1 MPPEGGESGPTPLP
15 RTCRPAAQQQPVN
28 EGPVGPE
35 WAAESMDMGPSG
47 FDARDMLTIV
57 YFAVLAAIS
66 VATGFLIRWII
77 EGH

>member
-1 MPPEGGESGPTPLP
+1 
-15 RTCRPAAQQQPVN
+15 
-28 EGPVGPE
+28 
-35 WAAESMDMGPSG
+35 MDTEPSG